1 MKAITRRLIPE
12 GMPNPNL
19 GKPYKN
25 MNEKLND
32 YFELFK
38 NKVPVVIRDEED
50 FEGKDMIKLMSINP
64 TKIIGYAI
72 KFSDTHIILDIQED
86 KEEFFK
92 SVPNPRIEILTVI
105 DRDNIIERVVKLG
118 LTSKGE

>member
-1 MKAITRRLIPE
+1 MKAIIKRLIPE

-38 NKVPVVIRDEED
+38 NRVPVVIRDEED
-50 FEGKDMIKLMSINP
+50 FDGGDMIKLMSINP
-64 TKIIGYAI
+64 TKVIGYAI
-72 KFSDTHIILDIQED
+72 KFSDTHIILDIQAD

-105 DRDNIIERVVKLG
+105 DKDNVIDRVIKLG